1 MDVKYWVLRGSDRFY
16 GEMNGETGVLPCWL
30 RDPLDRLVRKFKTD
44 DEARAFAISRG
55 FAATPHLIEYTDH
68 SRG

>member
-16 GEMNGETGVLPCWL
+16 GEMNGWVGVLPRWF

-44 DEARAFAISRG
+44 DEARAFAVSRG
-55 FAATPHLIEYTDH
+55 FAAPPHLLEYTE
-68 SRG
+68 RTK

>member
-16 GEMNGETGVLPCWL
+16 GEMNGGVGVLPCWF

-44 DEARAFAISRG
+44 YEASAFAVSRG
-55 FAATPHLIEYTDH
+55 FAATPHLIEYTDN

>member
-30 RDPLDRLVRKFKTD
+30 RDPLDRLVRKFKTG

-55 FAATPHLIEYTDH
+55 FAATPHLIEYTE
-68 SRG
+68 RRK